1 MQVTVNDLPNVDAGN
16 DTSICGGESVTL
28 SASGALSYNWDNNIT
43 NANSFTPISTTLY
56 TVTGTDNNGCINT
69 DQVAIN
75 VNSLPNVDAGA
86 DVSIC
91 NGDSV
96 SLNAT
101 GALTYSWDNNITNTP
116 TFLPTVSKTYTV
128 TGTDANGCIGTD
140 NILVTVNTLPN
151 VDAGTDVAIC
161 IGESITLIGT
171 GASIYAWDNNVI
183 DASAFSPISTLSY
196 NVIGTDA
203 NGCTNTDFLQVTVN
217 DLPNVDAG
225 NDTSICDGESV
236 SLTASGALTYNWDN
250 NITNA
255 TAFTPISTT
264 LYTCYWNRQ
273 QRLY

>member
-1 MQVTVNDLPNVDAGN
+1 MQVTVNDLPNVDAGH

-28 SASGALSYNWDNNIT
+28 TASGALSYNWDNNIT
-43 NANSFTPISTTLY
+43 NANTFTPISTTIY

-128 TGTDANGCIGTD
+128 TGIDANGCIGTD
-140 NILVTVNTLPN
+140 NILVTVNTLP
-151 VDAGTDVAIC
+151 
-161 IGESITLIGT
+161 
-171 GASIYAWDNNVI
+171 
-183 DASAFSPISTLSY
+183 
-196 NVIGTDA
+196 
-203 NGCTNTDFLQVTVN
+203 TVN
-217 DLPNVDAG
+217 L
-225 NDTSICDGESV
+225 
-236 SLTASGALTYNWDN
+236 SL
-250 NITNA
+250 IH
-255 TAFTPISTT
+255 I
-264 LYTCYWNRQ
+264 
-273 QRLY
+273 